1 MPAPHTSQLRRDRQS
16 QGRTLRSVAREADVD
31 PAFLSKI
38 ERGLVQPSI
47 ETFSRLL
54 VVLGADD
61 VAQTYRESQA
71 FLTMMLT
78 PTEADL

>member
-1 MPAPHTSQLRRDRQS
+1 MPIPHTSQLRRIRQS
-16 QGRTLRSVAREADVD
+16 QGRSLRSVAREAAID

-54 VVLGADD
+54 VVLGADEA
-61 VAQTYRESQA
+61 AQTYRECQT

-78 PTEADL
+78 PTESDL